1 MMMHAEEL
9 SMALHGLGEPRQRR
23 RAPHSVLEDESCR
36 SERFVRL
43 TLWTVVDIV
52 LRTTSLKLSS
62 CVQEEKRSPVLRRKL
77 TLMLLFGAQYL

>member
-1 MMMHAEEL
+1 
-9 SMALHGLGEPRQRR
+9 MALVSLVSVDGLPTRYWKM
-23 RAPHSVLEDESCR
+23 RAVEVNR
-36 SERFVRL
+36 SFVRL

-52 LRTTSLKLSS
+52 LRTTSRKLSS

>member
-1 MMMHAEEL
+1 
-9 SMALHGLGEPRQRR
+9 MALVSLVSVDGLPTRYWKM
-23 RAPHSVLEDESCR
+23 RAVEVNR
-36 SERFVRL
+36 SVRL

-77 TLMLLFGAQYL
+77 TLMLLFGA